1 MNRTI
6 NQEITAMISWFL
18 FALFSKK
25 RIDIFP
31 KASILKAKLR
41 TDEEGRTKMEFA
53 AKNCQ
58 MQVMPMN
65 MLMSSMPFS
74 VEANTCGSPS

>member
-31 KASILKAKLR
+31 KASILK
-41 TDEEGRTKMEFA
+41 
-53 AKNCQ
+53 N
-58 MQVMPMN
+58 
-65 MLMSSMPFS
+65 
-74 VEANTCGSPS
+74 

>member
-1 MNRTI
+1 
-6 NQEITAMISWFL
+6 MISWFL

-31 KASILKAKLR
+31 KASILKIKLII
-41 TDEEGRTKMEFA
+41 DEERRTEMEFA

>member
-1 MNRTI
+1 
-6 NQEITAMISWFL
+6 MISWFL
-18 FALFSKK
+18 FPLFSKK
-25 RIDIFP
+25 RIDILL
-31 KASILKAKLR
+31 AADILKAKLR
-41 TDEEGRTKMEFA
+41 TDEERGTKMEFA

>member
-1 MNRTI
+1 
-6 NQEITAMISWFL
+6 
-18 FALFSKK
+18 
-25 RIDIFP
+25 
-31 KASILKAKLR
+31 
-41 TDEEGRTKMEFA
+41 MEFA

-74 VEANTCGSPS
+74 VEGIPVVHHPKLVTVLKIVTAA

>member
-1 MNRTI
+1 
-6 NQEITAMISWFL
+6 MISWFL

-31 KASILKAKLR
+31 KDSILK
-41 TDEEGRTKMEFA
+41 TKMEFA

>member
-1 MNRTI
+1 
-6 NQEITAMISWFL
+6 
-18 FALFSKK
+18 
-25 RIDIFP
+25 
-31 KASILKAKLR
+31 
-41 TDEEGRTKMEFA
+41 MEFA

-74 VEANTCGSPS
+74 VEANTCGSQS

>member
-1 MNRTI
+1 MPF
-6 NQEITAMISWFL
+6 FL
-18 FALFSKK
+18 KK

-31 KASILKAKLR
+31 KVSILKTRLI
-41 TDEEGRTKMEFA
+41 TDEERGTKMEFA